1 MSNTIKDLIQSLLN
15 PNKEQLEK
23 LAKHYSVDIGKK
35 PKRLSSNLATKIQ
48 SKGDDYK
55 DIYYALDND
64 ISKLKE
70 IDGFDAF
77 HVHQYIVMVNK
88 AKEIKDPAKR
98 SSELSQVY
106 GRIFQ
111 DILITLGL
119 VDTEQFNELSAEEK
133 LNLSMSFG
141 QHYFG
146 D

>member
-1 MSNTIKDLIQSLLN
+1 MSNTIKNLIQSFLK

-23 LAKHYSVDIGKK
+23 LAKDYSVDINKK
-35 PKRLSSNLATKIQ
+35 PKRLNSNLATKIQ
-48 SKGDDYK
+48 YKGADYK
-55 DIYYALDND
+55 DIYYALDEN
-64 ISKLKE
+64 INKLEE
-70 IDGFDAF
+70 IKGFDAF
-77 HVHQYIVMVNK
+77 RVNQYIVLVNK

-111 DILITLGL
+111 DILMTLGL

-133 LNLSMSFG
+133 LNLSMTFG